1 MHTLQHT
8 LQTRHINNMQS
19 VNKIHSTRISL
30 NDRFTIIQTVQPN
43 AAAASPRRRRS
54 QSANS
59 RIRSSPKSSLQN
71 RRLLEQLDQ
80 KHMMRTALRLKK
92 KSLRSNLPL
101 RQRLNTQMKNRI
113 MKRGLTATTL
123 SVGPGGRLK
132 RANSLRNIGTMQ
144 ADLVGGGNLRR
155 SNSALNLAGRLGV
168 RGQAGGPNTRRRL
181 IRNNVATQ
189 RSRSR
194 SRSRTRPN
202 LIRSNSQTNLRRS
215 NSKQSLAT
223 QKRSN
228 SQVRG
233 RSASR
238 QRPRLQRSNSRKNLN
253 TGLRNRGNVA
263 GANRRVGINGRLGV
277 KQTQL
282 LARNVQRGRIIKRR
296 NSTANGKNG
305 NIGTV
310 GRNGARQRV
319 ARSRTRVAQSNP
331 RNRSASRGRTGRQ
344 PNNNNFAPNNQQ
356 NNRSRQNG
364 RGRGGGRSRSRG
376 RPGRP
381 NAGAATKQPVKTK
394 EELDKELDQYMVNT
408 KSNEIDIF
416 MG

>member
-1 MHTLQHT
+1 
-8 LQTRHINNMQS
+8 MQS

-43 AAAASPRRRRS
+43 AAAAAPRRRRS
-54 QSANS
+54 QSASS
-59 RIRSSPKSSLQN
+59 RVRTSPKSSLQN

-80 KHMMRTALRLKK
+80 KHYMMRTALRLKK

-101 RQRLNTQMKNRI
+101 RQRMNTQMKNRI
-113 MKRGLTATTL
+113 LKRGRTATTL

-132 RANSLRNIGTMQ
+132 RANSLRNVGTMR
-144 ADLVGGGNLRR
+144 ADLVGNGNLRR

-168 RGQAGGPNTRRRL
+168 RAQAGGPNNRRRL

-194 SRSRTRPN
+194 SRTRPN
-202 LIRSNSQTNLRRS
+202 LVRSNSQTNLRRS
-215 NSKQSLAT
+215 NSKQSLAAVT
-223 QKRSN
+223 PKRNN

-253 TGLRNRGNVA
+253 AGPRNRGNVA
-263 GANRRVGINGRLGV
+263 GPNRRIGINGRLGV
-277 KQTQL
+277 KQTQP
-282 LARNVQRGRIIKRR
+282 RNIQRGRITKRR
-296 NSTANGKNG
+296 NSTVNGKNG
-305 NIGTV
+305 NVGTV

-331 RNRSASRGRTGRQ
+331 RNRSASRGRNGRQ
-344 PNNNNFAPNNQQ
+344 ANNFAPNNQQ

-381 NAGAATKQPVKTK
+381 NAGAANKQPIKTK

>member
-1 MHTLQHT
+1 
-8 LQTRHINNMQS
+8 MQS

-43 AAAASPRRRRS
+43 AASPRRRRS
-54 QSANS
+54 QSNNS
-59 RIRSSPKSSLQN
+59 RVRSSPKSSLQN

-101 RQRLNTQMKNRI
+101 RQRMNTQMKNRI

-132 RANSLRNIGTMQ
+132 RGNSLRNVGTMQ
-144 ADLVGGGNLRR
+144 ADLVGNANLRR

-168 RGQAGGPNTRRRL
+168 RGQAGGPNNRRRL

-194 SRSRTRPN
+194 SRTRPN
-202 LIRSNSQTNLRRS
+202 LVRSNSQTNLRRS
-215 NSKQSLAT
+215 NSKQSLAAVT
-223 QKRSN
+223 PKRNN

-238 QRPRLQRSNSRKNLN
+238 QRLQRSNSRKNLN
-253 TGLRNRGNVA
+253 GGGLRNRGNVA
-263 GANRRVGINGRLGV
+263 GANRRIGINGRLGV

-282 LARNVQRGRIIKRR
+282 QPRNVQRGRVMKRR
-296 NSTANGKNG
+296 NSNVNGKNG

-319 ARSRTRVAQSNP
+319 ARSRTRVAQPNP
-331 RNRSASRGRTGRQ
+331 RNRSASRGRNGRQ
-344 PNNNNFAPNNQQ
+344 ANNFAPNNQQ

-364 RGRGGGRSRSRG
+364 RGRGGRSRSRG

-381 NAGAATKQPVKTK
+381 NAGPANKQPIKTK